1 MRVLI
6 SAYGCNPAKGGES
19 QKGWY
24 CGRLLAESGH
34 EVWCLTTRWGEAAL
48 RDFQQRHPQPNLH
61 FVYVDVPT
69 WVEKAY
75 VNDAG
80 VYLHYL
86 VWQQMALRRA
96 RTLDSKLDFDVVHH
110 LSYGS
115 LQLGTP
121 LWRLGKP
128 LVFGPVGG
136 GQFPPPQFRAFFHGH
151 WGKEWLRKQISDLLR
166 RCNPDARQAVRRAA
180 LVLTTNR
187 ETRDMARQ
195 MGARRVAYFLDAGLP
210 DHFFSDRR
218 VPPPAD
224 ALPVLKLLWVGRI
237 LPRKGLSL
245 VLTALGR
252 VPAEVP
258 FSLTIIGHGPLDSSV
273 KEWIAGAGLE
283 GKVKWLG
290 KKSWQEVQTAYKQH
304 DAFIFC
310 SLRDS
315 FGAQLLE
322 AMASGLPILTLS
334 LFGGRDVVPPGV
346 GIKVPV
352 TDPDTTLTAV
362 AQGVV
367 RLAHHPAK
375 RQQMGQRGYEFAQ
388 THMWQAKVRRFEAFY
403 RQMVKQ

>member
-1 MRVLI
+1 MRILI
-6 SAYGCNPAKGGES
+6 SAYGCNPTKGGEG

-24 CGRLLAESGH
+24 CGHLLAKRGH
-34 EVWCLTTRWGEAAL
+34 EVWCLTTRWGQATL
-48 RDFQQRHPQPNLH
+48 RDFQQRHPLPNLH
-61 FVYVDVPT
+61 FVFVDVPH

-96 RTLDSKLDFDVVHH
+96 RVLDSQTPFDVVHH

-121 LWRLGKP
+121 LWQLGKP
-128 LVFGPVGG
+128 LLLGPVGG
-136 GQFPPPQFRAFFHGH
+136 GQFPPAQFRSFFHGH
-151 WGKEWLRKQISDLLR
+151 WNKELLRKQISHLLR
-166 RCNPDARQAVRRAA
+166 RFNPHARQAARRAA

-195 MGARRVAYFLDAGLP
+195 MGAQRVAYFLDAGLP
-210 DHFFSDRR
+210 AHFFSDKRT
-218 VPPPAD
+218 PQPAQ
-224 ALPVLKLLWVGRI
+224 ASPTLRLLWVGRI

-245 VLTALGR
+245 VLAALAR
-252 VPAEVP
+252 VPADVP
-258 FSLTIIGHGPLDSSV
+258 FSLTIIGHGPLDGSV
-273 KEWIAGAGLE
+273 EEWIRGAGLE
-283 GKVKWLG
+283 DKVRWLG
-290 KKSWQEVQTAYKQH
+290 KKTWPEVRAAYQQH

-322 AMASGLPILTLS
+322 AMANGLPVLTLS

-352 TDPDTTLTAV
+352 ADPDTTLGAI

-367 RLAHHPAK
+367 HLARHPAE
-375 RQQMGQRGYEFAQ
+375 RQQMGERGHAFAQ

-403 RQMVKQ
+403 LEIIK